1 MTDDDTYHEAD
12 SIITKVRY
20 DDVIYVSDRVTIPY
34 VILELKKREKTKAE
48 SGQCTI
54 ALTANKFFNC
64 FTFEPCL

>member
-34 VILELKKREKTKAE
+34 VILELKKRE
-48 SGQCTI
+48 
-54 ALTANKFFNC
+54 
-64 FTFEPCL
+64 